1 MTGRSLSVGRIV
13 HYRLSDQDV
22 NDTFLLIG
30 GQTQAQRGT
39 VFPAIVVR
47 ADHDGAD
54 LQVFIDG
61 PGLLWRPRITETTT
75 DTPEPGHWFW
85 PPRV

>member
-1 MTGRSLSVGRIV
+1 MTDRSLSVGRIV
-13 HYRLSDQDV
+13 HYRFDSRDV
-22 NDTFLLIG
+22 TDTFLLVG
-30 GQTQAQRGT
+30 NKTQADTGA
-39 VFPAIVVR
+39 VFPAVVVR
-47 ADHDGAD
+47 CDSDGAD